1 MSPES
6 LEGGKGR
13 PRAALRAVCTTAK
26 HAGGFTPEPSSQL
39 RAHNSPPLCTYLS
52 TSVFQV
58 EGITAT
64 VGVLRRHL
72 SRSRAGSAP
81 SQRKSAKPER
91 ENRSAPPLSGAARH
105 GRNRQPLPEGDPAW
119 PPRVLPGRCA
129 PAPRN
134 APAVPRA
141 DPAPQSTAASAPR
154 TEANN
159 VQKRCPFEINTL
171 PAKALT
177 ARTSENERASGN

>member
-105 GRNRQPLPEGDPAW
+105 GRSRQPLPEGDPAW
-119 PPRVLPGRCA
+119 PPRVLPGPLR
-129 PAPRN
+129 
-134 APAVPRA
+134 PRA
-141 DPAPQSTAASAPR
+141 PQRPR
-154 TEANN
+154 GPP
-159 VQKRCPFEINTL
+159 RG
-171 PAKALT
+171 
-177 ARTSENERASGN
+177 SRASEHGCERSAHGSKQRAKTVPFRNQYLTCQGVNGTYK

>member
-39 RAHNSPPLCTYLS
+39 RAHNSPPLCSYLS

-81 SQRKSAKPER
+81 SQRARNPTARTAPRLLSAE
-91 ENRSAPPLSGAARH
+91 PPGTAATVSRCPRATPR
-105 GRNRQPLPEGDPAW
+105 GRRGYC
-119 PPRVLPGRCA
+119 RGRCA